1 MTYHVNC
8 DSGEITD
15 PVIAVTVPLNN
26 FVIIPAGCLP
36 TARSR
41 QTNAHHKRA
50 RTYRPHHPGA
60 CVHFNMAIDAPL
72 DAAGPNRY
80 GCRMF
85 DTKFIDDLAR
95 QISANIPAGIKG
107 AQQDLE
113 KNIHTLLQA
122 TFARL
127 DLVTREEFDTQ
138 TRVLARTREKLE
150 QLEKSIASLEAGQH
164 QD

>member
-1 MTYHVNC
+1 MT
-8 DSGEITD
+8 
-15 PVIAVTVPLNN
+15 
-26 FVIIPAGCLP
+26 
-36 TARSR
+36 
-41 QTNAHHKRA
+41 
-50 RTYRPHHPGA
+50 RP
-60 CVHFNMAIDAPL
+60 D
-72 DAAGPNRY
+72 RY
-80 GCRMF
+80 GYAML

-95 QISANIPAGIKG
+95 QISDSLPAGIKG

-113 KNIHTLLQA
+113 RNIHTLLQA

-150 QLEKSIASLEAGQH
+150 QLEKTVAALEAGQR